1 MCQIIVHLRH
11 TQQVFFELRI
21 IGILQFRKKIMC
33 KMLSQPIFF
42 HFYEENADAA
52 AARRGESVTVVKI
65 ADATSLMAPPV
76 ADAEYRPLP
85 KA

>member
-1 MCQIIVHLRH
+1 
-11 TQQVFFELRI
+11 
-21 IGILQFRKKIMC
+21 MC